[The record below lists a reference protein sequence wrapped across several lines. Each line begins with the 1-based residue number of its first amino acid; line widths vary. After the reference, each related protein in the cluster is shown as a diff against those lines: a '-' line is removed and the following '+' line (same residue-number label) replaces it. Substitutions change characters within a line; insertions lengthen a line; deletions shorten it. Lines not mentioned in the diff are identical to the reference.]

1 MKLKHFCIAAVFT
14 ILPYLIGCGS
24 GSYKIENSEKNDTTT
39 FKSTGAKLKNFYK
52 IQNPPHFTLQVSGG
66 LNLGMAELSSNFQ
79 NNFDSTQFS
88 KGLNFGVKNGFGVSV
103 TGKIPLHI
111 KGNVR
116 LNITGAFNRFKSDFL
131 ASSSPF
137 GHVSYNVITLGVG
150 VENSFNPSFRLK
162 PYLAGEIQAN
172 MISGNASI
180 VSPTTQVTRDV
191 KFKNTF
197 RIGYM
202 IYGGI
207 EYMFNN
213 RVGMN
218 FGVKLTNSNQ
228 LIKTSPKSDN
238 PNEVPLRD
246 QKIDGDANQLEF
258 AGFKNFIY
266 TSVFAGVNF
275 YFGVKDIVYQFN
287 K

>member
-1 MKLKHFCIAAVFT
+1 MKLKHFCIAAVF
-14 ILPYLIGCGS
+14 IVLPYLIGCGS
-24 GSYKIENSEKNDTTT
+24 GSYKIENSDKTDTTT
-39 FKSTGAKLKNFYK
+39 FKSTGAKLKNAYK
-52 IQNPPHFTLQVSGG
+52 IQNPPHFTLQVSGA
-66 LNLGMAELSSNFQ
+66 LNLGLSELSSNYQ
-79 NNFDSTQFS
+79 SNFDSAQFS
-88 KGLNFGVKNGFGVSV
+88 KGLNFGVKNGFGITV
-103 TGKIPLHI
+103 TGKIPLHQ
-111 KGNVR
+111 KGNIR

-131 ASSSPF
+131 ASESKF
-137 GHVSYNVITLGVG
+137 GNVSYNVMTLGVG

-172 MISGNASI
+172 IISGKATI
-180 VSPTTQVTRDV
+180 ISPTTQVARDV
-191 KFKNTF
+191 KFTNTF

-207 EYMFNN
+207 EYMFSN

-228 LIKTSPKSDN
+228 LIKSSPKSDN

-246 QKIDGDANQLEF
+246 KKIDGEENQLEF

-266 TSVFAGVNF
+266 TSVYAGVNF
-275 YFGVKDIVYQFN
+275 YFGVKNIVYQFN